1 MCMDNKK
8 TAPKTKLI
16 NFRISEDEAERWDRA
31 VNISGKS
38 KTEICRKAL
47 DSHAAKIAK
56 ATQ

>member
-1 MCMDNKK
+1 MDNKK

-16 NFRISEDEAERWDRA
+16 NFRISEEEAERWDRA
-31 VNISGKS
+31 FKISGKS

-56 ATQ
+56 GSQ

>member
-1 MCMDNKK
+1 MDIKK
-8 TAPKTKLI
+8 APPKTKLI

-31 VNISGKS
+31 FKISGKS

-56 ATQ
+56 AAQ